1 MERDFNIHNW
11 QAEYAKGQ
19 VTEAVNLSKEQKIV
33 EAFLKKI
40 AKEFDYSIEDAA
52 KFVKQTISKMNL

>member
-1 MERDFNIHNW
+1 MENNFDIHNW

-19 VTEAVNLSKEQKIV
+19 VTEAVDLSKEQKIV
-33 EAFLKKI
+33 EAFLKRI

-52 KFVKQTISKMNL
+52 RFVKQTISKMNL